1 MSPEQVLKA
10 EVPSRAV
17 MAGLAF
23 LVVMLTVLVTACGT
37 FYAPGMPKDVYL
49 DERTGRPVPEVP
61 EENYGKQ

>member
-1 MSPEQVLKA
+1 
-10 EVPSRAV
+10 